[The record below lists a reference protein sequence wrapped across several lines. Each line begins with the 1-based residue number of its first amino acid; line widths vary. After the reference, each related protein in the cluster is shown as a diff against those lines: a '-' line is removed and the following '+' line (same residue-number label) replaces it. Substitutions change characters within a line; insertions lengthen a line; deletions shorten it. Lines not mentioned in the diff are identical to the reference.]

1 MTLRLCSRRHCGLS
15 ADGILLQW
23 LQPLRRF
30 ERPNPNIIEGRSP
43 VLNYTR
49 WLKASY
55 LAALA
60 TVLVLLLSKPEPV
73 RAQRTL
79 AYGFLPSEMSM
90 VMSSTTLAP
99 MATPMSWYMN
109 AVMMLSQAG
118 IPAGMGVGG
127 MGGMMGMGMG
137 GGMMGMGGGMMGM
150 MGMGGMSMMG
160 MGMNGMSMMGGG
172 MMGMG
177 GGMMGMGGGM
187 MGTMMGGTGMV
198 GMGGMMGM
206 PMGGIGMGMGGMGGF
221 AGKGFGG
228 FNGKKPL

>member
-90 VMSSTTLAP
+90 VMSRTMVGS
-99 MATPMSWYMN
+99 MASAMSSYIN
-109 AVMMLSQAG
+109 AMMTLSQPGIRAG
-118 IPAGMGVGG
+118 LGVGG
-127 MGGMMGMGMG
+127 MGRIMGMGMRG
-137 GGMMGMGGGMMGM
+137 GPTGTGAAMMGMIAM
-150 MGMGGMSMMG
+150 
-160 MGMNGMSMMGGG
+160 
-172 MMGMG
+172 
-177 GGMMGMGGGM
+177 
-187 MGTMMGGTGMV
+187 
-198 GMGGMMGM
+198 
-206 PMGGIGMGMGGMGGF
+206 
-221 AGKGFGG
+221 
-228 FNGKKPL
+228 